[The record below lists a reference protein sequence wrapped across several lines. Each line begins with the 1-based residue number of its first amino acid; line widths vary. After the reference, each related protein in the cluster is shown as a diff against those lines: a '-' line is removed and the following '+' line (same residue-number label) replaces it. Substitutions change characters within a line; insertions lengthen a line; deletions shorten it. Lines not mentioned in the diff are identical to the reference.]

1 MKILLL
7 IGGLL
12 FLAVGLVIF
21 CLGTIDYEDSMTN
34 NDGADMS
41 SEFPREKEFD
51 ITLIILG
58 VFFASLGF
66 VLLGK
71 PYKSHIKVARFDYY
85 IVYYSGIYIKLI
97 EHWRR
102 NCIMICPCSDR
113 RKHRLVR
120 QLQGHNGT
128 QNIMALNPSTDPLVS
143 HTQYEV
149 SVSDVPR
156 FEDEEERKKLMHDKD
171 WYDNI

>member
-1 MKILLL
+1 MTYSI
-7 IGGLL
+7 L
-12 FLAVGLVIF
+12 FLI
-21 CLGTIDYEDSMTN
+21 
-34 NDGADMS
+34 
-41 SEFPREKEFD
+41 
-51 ITLIILG
+51 
-58 VFFASLGF
+58 
-66 VLLGK
+66 
-71 PYKSHIKVARFDYY
+71 
-85 IVYYSGIYIKLI
+85 SGIYIKLI